1 MPKEI
6 VTTRGALILLKE
18 LFHDVSKT
26 KPEEFF
32 AHTAC
37 WRKLKAAV
45 EKKFTATDG
54 TVYDLEQQ
62 FLPTEGEN
70 QLDFAKRKGAFEAA
84 IITFANGEAKFTC
97 TTKVYNMLRTAVE
110 DLKKSQDRKIKTD
123 SDLGMDNLFN
133 LLTAFGFDDF
143 NPDAE

>member
-37 WRKLKAAV
+37 WRKLKAV
-45 EKKFTATDG
+45 IEKKFKAADG
-54 TVYDLEQQ
+54 TEYDLEQQ
-62 FLPTEGEN
+62 FLPLPGET
-70 QLDFAKRKGAFEAA
+70 QLDYAKRKAAFEAA

-97 TTKVYNMLRTAVE
+97 TTKVYNMLREAVSE
-110 DLKKSQDRKIKTD
+110 LKKSQDRKIKTD